1 MGYRTQ
7 TSSPKSAGR
16 GHQTSR
22 HEKKKTRGKKHHSSG
37 KYLLEEEHVPT
48 SEEAVEKTLSR
59 LHSLGNQTF
68 AVFPFSVYF
77 DDWLVNLKDVLIAFE
92 SSPSV
97 SVDEPFV
104 KERSQ
109 ILADV
114 ERELEEVRR
123 NEASLRDAIKSLSDN
138 RILLERIEE
147 EYATRARAI
156 EERKNSEIARLH
168 SNIDGFRG
176 ELDDLARV
184 KAGLFRAVSKKAK
197 AQKEAEATQRLN
209 DAQSELEL
217 TVQNSTA
224 EQESLRSEYEKR
236 KQLVIEQIGN
246 LQKEV
251 EGAEVDG
258 SLEARRAACEALVN
272 AVHAFLQR
280 KTL

>member
-1 MGYRTQ
+1 
-7 TSSPKSAGR
+7 
-16 GHQTSR
+16 
-22 HEKKKTRGKKHHSSG
+22 
-37 KYLLEEEHVPT
+37 
-48 SEEAVEKTLSR
+48 
-59 LHSLGNQTF
+59 
-68 AVFPFSVYF
+68 
-77 DDWLVNLKDVLIAFE
+77 
-92 SSPSV
+92 
-97 SVDEPFV
+97 VDEPFV

-176 ELDDLARV
+176 ELDNLARV